1 MIVICRSE
9 MARNVCDLHTCA
21 QTLRPL
27 APDTA
32 SIVLVIASEVV
43 NAVTELSHMTKL
55 LSSFSVTERDAG
67 KWHQGNMGVWLVKG
81 IVTRV
86 DRRKKIVKVSGG
98 GELSYDK
105 LSICTSASASLTRLT
120 R

>member
-1 MIVICRSE
+1 
-9 MARNVCDLHTCA
+9 MARDVCDLHTCA

-32 SIVLVIASEVV
+32 SIVLVISSEVV
-43 NAVTELSHMTKL
+43 KAVTELSHMTKL

-81 IVTRV
+81 IVTKV
-86 DRRKKIVKVSGG
+86 DRRKKMVRVSGG